1 MNSDDVTKNMTISG
15 PEWPEP
21 VYVASIQQ
29 YGEQHKH
36 IKGWLVHS
44 RAVVDDIVPLESF
57 ADMTTENLPADVSGD
72 PVKVFLAIEA
82 LRYET
87 TSQFDSLLGMHASRV
102 DPLPHQ
108 IEAVYQYVLRMPR
121 IRFMLAHDPGA
132 GKTIMAGLIIKE
144 LKIRKVV
151 SSVLV
156 VAPGHLKY
164 QWQNELQNKFDEYS
178 VIVDR
183 NYINTHRFEN
193 TWKSNDVLITSLDFA
208 KQDDIL
214 QSLNSTSFDLVIVD
228 EAHKMSAYKYG
239 SQIGKSD
246 RYKLGEILS
255 KCSDNMLFLTATPHQ
270 GNTDNFKLLLDLL
283 EPGFF
288 ATPEMITSS
297 IKNADNP
304 LFLRRTKENMVG
316 FDGKQLFVPRHV
328 RTLEINLTAPEM
340 NLYKR
345 TSEYV
350 QLQYNK
356 ALQSTK
362 YRNVAFALIILQRR
376 LASSVYALT
385 NSLRRRQHKLQEILD
400 TSYPLDDSRIELSN
414 TDELKEEERWRVEEK
429 WELLSVA
436 ENRAEVDAEIT
447 TLRELIDAAEKVIRD
462 GSESKLQQFEDALK
476 DLDRNYPN
484 EKILVF
490 TESKDTLQY
499 LANNIRKWGYSV
511 HTIHGGMNTNERMH
525 AQNVFKNKTRIMVAT
540 EAAGEGINLQFCHL
554 MINYDLPWNPNRLEQ
569 RMGRIHRYGQKFEV
583 TVFNMVATNTREG
596 QIMKSLFDKLD
607 QIKLDLN
614 TESVFEVIT
623 ELISDKK
630 LSELM
635 TSAVVNARDIEDILQ
650 DLATN
655 IDREYDRKIKN
666 AMNDSLATKYM
677 NPELL
682 SEMDSDA
689 EAHKLN
695 PEYTTEMFRI
705 AIELAG
711 GTMHT
716 RTDGLVSINNIPA
729 SLREMAKHSK
739 YQGRYKLLDRYNKI
753 TFDKKMPD
761 DPEVEFVVFGHPL
774 FDIIL
779 EWIKKTCLVDAQR
792 GTMFVDPD
800 GVRDGYIMFHIVELK
815 DGTGSVAGKKLVS
828 HFINANMDE
837 VHEVQPT
844 ILWDMKYGSTCNVP
858 VYKEKAERTVQ
869 ENVLKCALQYQNE
882 VLIERRRQA
891 DVKQRYGLT
900 SLRKS
905 ISDLDEELKVLHA
918 RQTSGEDVR
927 LVTHNKKERRDSHKQ
942 RYNEL
947 NLQIEQVQK
956 LTMVLPRLVGWVRV
970 SPAPTALGDQR
981 TSQDVEQVGM
991 RAAMEYEIKSG
1002 REPTDVSNKNVGY
1015 DIKSRYKDGSVRYI
1029 EVKARAGTGKISM
1042 TPNEY
1047 KVAKNLGNSY
1057 YLYVVYD
1064 TSTKPRIL
1072 VTSLTTLDITRV
1084 EARYDISPDEVEAKS
1099 EQSGTYTGEI

>member
-1 MNSDDVTKNMTISG
+1 MNPDDVSNDMTISG

-21 VYVASIQQ
+21 VHVASIRQ
-29 YGEQHKH
+29 YGKQHKH
-36 IKGWLVHS
+36 IKGWLLHS
-44 RAVVDDIVPLESF
+44 RAAVDDIVPLKSF
-57 ADMTTENLPADVSGD
+57 TYMTTEKLQADVSGD
-72 PVKVFLAIEA
+72 PTKVFLAIEA

-87 TSQFDSLLGMHASRV
+87 ASQFDFHLGMYASSV

-132 GKTIMAGLIIKE
+132 GKTIMTGLIIKE

-156 VAPGHLKY
+156 VVPGHLKY
-164 QWQNELQNKFDEYS
+164 QWQSELQNKFDEYS

-193 TWKSNDVLITSLDFA
+193 TWKSNDILITSLDFA

-214 QSLNSTSFDLVIVD
+214 QSLDSTSFDLVIVD

-239 SQIGKSD
+239 SKIEKSD

-255 KCSDNMLFLTATPHQ
+255 KCGDNVLFLTATPHQ
-270 GNTDNFKLLLDLL
+270 GNTDNFRLLLDLL

-288 ATPEMITSS
+288 TTPEMIKLS

-304 LFLRRTKENMVG
+304 LFLRRTKESMVG
-316 FDGKQLFVPRHV
+316 FDGKPLFVPRHV
-328 RTLEINLTAPEM
+328 RTLEINLTSPEM
-340 NLYKR
+340 DLYKR

-385 NSLRRRQHKLQEILD
+385 NSLRRRQHRLQEILD
-400 TSYPLDDSRIELSN
+400 ESYSLEDSHIEPSN
-414 TDELKEEERWRVEEK
+414 TDELKEEERWRVEERL
-429 WELLSVA
+429 ELLTVA
-436 ENRAEVDAEIT
+436 ENKAEVSAEIT
-447 TLRELIDAAEKVIRD
+447 TLRELIDAAEKVIQN
-462 GSESKLQQFEDALK
+462 GSESKLQELEDALK

-484 EKILVF
+484 EKILIF

-499 LANNIRKWGYSV
+499 LTNNIRKWGYSV
-511 HTIHGGMNTNERMH
+511 NTIHGGMNTNERIH
-525 AQNVFKNKTRIMVAT
+525 AQNIFKNETQIMVAT

-607 QIKLDLN
+607 QIRLDLN
-614 TESVFEVIT
+614 TENVFEVIT

-630 LSELM
+630 LSKLM
-635 TSAVVNARDIEDILQ
+635 TSAVVNARDMEDIMQ
-650 DLATN
+650 DLITN
-655 IDREYDRKIKN
+655 IDHEYNTKMKN
-666 AMNDSLATKYM
+666 AMNDILATKYM
-677 NPELL
+677 NSELL
-682 SEMDSDA
+682 SEMESDA
-689 EAHKLN
+689 KAHKLN
-695 PEYTTEMFRI
+695 PEYTAEMFRI

-711 GTMHT
+711 GTMYT
-716 RTDGLVSINNIPA
+716 RSDGLVAINSVPA
-729 SLREMAKHSK
+729 PLREMAKHSK
-739 YQGRYKLLDRYNKI
+739 YNGYYKLLDRYNKI
-753 TFDKKMPD
+753 KFDKKMSD
-761 DPEVEFVVFGHPL
+761 DPETEFVVFGHPL
-774 FDIIL
+774 FDIVL
-779 EWIKKTCLVDAQR
+779 EWIKKTCLIDAQH
-792 GTMFVDPD
+792 GAMFVDPD
-800 GVRDGYIMFHIVELK
+800 GVRDGYIMFHIIELK
-815 DGTGSVAGKKLVS
+815 DGTGSVAGKKFVS
-828 HFINANMDE
+828 HFINASMDE

-844 ILWDMKYGSTCNVP
+844 ILWDMKYSSTCNVP
-858 VYKEKAERTVQ
+858 VYKEKAECKVQ
-869 ENVLKCALQYQNE
+869 ENILKCALQYQNE
-882 VLIERRRQA
+882 VLIERCRQA

-905 ISDLDEELKVLHA
+905 ISDLDRELEVLYA

-927 LVTHNKKERRDSHKQ
+927 LVTYNKKERRDSHKQ
-942 RYNEL
+942 RYDEL
-947 NLQIEQVQK
+947 NLQIEQTQK
-956 LTMVLPRLVGWVRV
+956 LTTVLPRLVGWVRV
-970 SPAPTALGDQR
+970 SPDPTTLGDKH

-991 RAAMEYEIKSG
+991 RVAMEYEIKNG
-1002 REPTDVSNKNVGY
+1002 REPIDVSNKNIGY

-1029 EVKARAGTGKISM
+1029 EVKARVGTGKISM

-1047 KVAKNLGNSY
+1047 KVAKNLGNNY

-1064 TSTKPRIL
+1064 TSIKPRIL
-1072 VTSLTTLDITRV
+1072 VTPFATLDITRV
-1084 EARYDISPDEVEAKS
+1084 EARYDISPDEMETKS
-1099 EQSGTYTGEI
+1099 EYSDVHKFL